1 MAYVFDDN
9 NKMRANQFDA
19 ISVGLTQKIT
29 SKIRST
35 LGFGYMKA
43 DDNNSFAQLV
53 RNDETQNSELK
64 EGWINLFYNPVKPV
78 NFGLEYMY
86 GERKTFNDKKG
97 IDNRLNFT
105 AIYDF

>member
-1 MAYVFDDN
+1 
-9 NKMRANQFDA
+9 MRANQFDA

-53 RNDETQNSELK
+53 RNGNDETQNSELK